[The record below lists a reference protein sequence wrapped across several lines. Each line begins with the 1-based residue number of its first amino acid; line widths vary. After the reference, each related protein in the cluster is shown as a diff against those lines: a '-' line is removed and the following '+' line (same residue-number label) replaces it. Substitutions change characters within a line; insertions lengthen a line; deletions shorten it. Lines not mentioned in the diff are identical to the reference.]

1 VEVGDVGG
9 GGGRA
14 LLVVQLEVVVQ
25 LKVVVVPKVV
35 VVAVPRMV
43 VQEVAL

>member
-1 VEVGDVGG
+1 MGAAVGG
-9 GGGRA
+9 GRRA
-14 LLVVQLEVVVQ
+14 FLVVQLEVVVQ

>member
-1 VEVGDVGG
+1 
-9 GGGRA
+9 
-14 LLVVQLEVVVQ
+14 LVVQLEVVVQ